1 MHLITKQSI
10 NHFFMNVSVYIHNK
24 TNMCQLA
31 AILMLHSQALSANSN
46 QSVAT
51 AHALSSSPHAAKMN
65 V

>member
-1 MHLITKQSI
+1 
-10 NHFFMNVSVYIHNK
+10 MNVSVYIHNK